1 MDGDKMENKNFLKV
15 DEKGEDDL
23 EEEVKDLV
31 VDDNKISEM
40 KSEKEIDEIKGDKEE
55 IKGEKEEIKGE
66 EEEDVV
72 SLKIIENDIESF

>member
-23 EEEVKDLV
+23 LEEVKDLV

-40 KSEKEIDEIKGDKEE
+40 KSEKEIDEIKG
-55 IKGEKEEIKGE
+55 EKEEIKGE
-66 EEEDVV
+66 EEEEVV

>member
-40 KSEKEIDEIKGDKEE
+40 KSEKEIDEIKG
-55 IKGEKEEIKGE
+55 EKEEIKGE
-66 EEEDVV
+66 EEEEVV

>member
-1 MDGDKMENKNFLKV
+1 MENKNFLKV

-23 EEEVKDLV
+23 EEEVKDLL

-40 KSEKEIDEIKGDKEE
+40 KSEKEIDEIKG
-55 IKGEKEEIKGE
+55 EKEEIKGGE
-66 EEEDVV
+66 EEEVV

>member
-1 MDGDKMENKNFLKV
+1 MDGDKMENINFLKV

-40 KSEKEIDEIKGDKEE
+40 KSEKEIDEIKG
-55 IKGEKEEIKGE
+55 EKEEIKGGE
-66 EEEDVV
+66 EEEVV

>member
-23 EEEVKDLV
+23 EEEVKDLL

-40 KSEKEIDEIKGDKEE
+40 KSEKEIDEIKG
-55 IKGEKEEIKGE
+55 EKEEIKGGE
-66 EEEDVV
+66 EEEVV

>member
-40 KSEKEIDEIKGDKEE
+40 KSEKEIDEIKG
-55 IKGEKEEIKGE
+55 EKEEIKGE

>member
-1 MDGDKMENKNFLKV
+1 MENKNFLKV

-23 EEEVKDLV
+23 EEEVKDLL

-40 KSEKEIDEIKGDKEE
+40 KSEKEIDE

>member
-1 MDGDKMENKNFLKV
+1 MDGDKMENKNFLKF

-23 EEEVKDLV
+23 EEEVKDLL

-40 KSEKEIDEIKGDKEE
+40 KSEKEIDEIKG
-55 IKGEKEEIKGE
+55 EKEEIKGGE
-66 EEEDVV
+66 EEEVV

>member
-23 EEEVKDLV
+23 EEEVKDLL

-40 KSEKEIDEIKGDKEE
+40 KSEKEIDEIKG
-55 IKGEKEEIKGE
+55 EKEEIKGE
-66 EEEDVV
+66 EEEEVV

>member
-40 KSEKEIDEIKGDKEE
+40 KSEKEIDEIKG
-55 IKGEKEEIKGE
+55 EKEEIKGGE
-66 EEEDVV
+66 EEEVV

>member
-1 MDGDKMENKNFLKV
+1 MENKNFLKV

-40 KSEKEIDEIKGDKEE
+40 KSEKEIDEIKG
-55 IKGEKEEIKGE
+55 EKEEIKGE
-66 EEEDVV
+66 EEEEVV

>member
-1 MDGDKMENKNFLKV
+1 MENKNFLKV

-23 EEEVKDLV
+23 EEEVKDLL

-40 KSEKEIDEIKGDKEE
+40 KSEKEIDEIKG
-55 IKGEKEEIKGE
+55 EKEEIKGE
-66 EEEDVV
+66 EEEEVV

>member
-40 KSEKEIDEIKGDKEE
+40 KSEKEIDEIKG
-55 IKGEKEEIKGE
+55 EKEEIKGE
-66 EEEDVV
+66 EEEEVV
-72 SLKIIENDIESF
+72 SLKIIENYIESF

>member
-31 VDDNKISEM
+31 VDDNKISEI
-40 KSEKEIDEIKGDKEE
+40 KSEKEIDE

-66 EEEDVV
+66 EEEEVV